1 MISCDPCYPTL
12 EEVCYC
18 LLLALTTPTLS
29 HPTSPNPPFL
39 IPPPLP
45 EEMNLSDPENFPFP
59 AHNFGG
65 QEEGGELAAWSSLP
79 PEPSNGVWRV
89 GADSQELAAEG
100 SLFSPFLVEKPFYQ
114 CRPQHAITVQ
124 SGNYR
129 KHHSLYLL
137 SDPGLGPIS
146 NTSWLTRFAWCPL
159 SLWIQLKSSLDLCL
173 MQVVQLC
180 GTICKWCGRGI
191 VLDFRF
197 FKVL

>member
-39 IPPPLP
+39 IP

-124 SGNYR
+124 SGNNR

-137 SDPGLGPIS
+137 SDPKFFFRNKTLI
-146 NTSWLTRFAWCPL
+146 AWNKFHTW
-159 SLWIQLKSSLDLCL
+159 SHLK
-173 MQVVQLC
+173 
-180 GTICKWCGRGI
+180 IN
-191 VLDFRF
+191 F
-197 FKVL
+197 FLLL